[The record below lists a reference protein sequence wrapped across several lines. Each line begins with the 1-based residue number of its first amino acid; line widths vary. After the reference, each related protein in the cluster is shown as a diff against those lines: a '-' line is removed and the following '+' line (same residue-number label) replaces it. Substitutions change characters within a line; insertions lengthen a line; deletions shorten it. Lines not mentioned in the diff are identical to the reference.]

1 MNTNKSNGTQNKYG
15 HLLDKYMD
23 DAHVN
28 FSIKQGR
35 EKESKDKYGGLLD
48 KAKLDDTILN
58 DILNVS
64 NACRNIQ
71 RKRADKYEQANLR
84 RQERIE
90 RERREEQERRDKH
103 EAYINNFLDKKEAER
118 KAVEKKKQEEAEKAD
133 FYKRVE
139 RLANIDPHMAEV
151 FIQTVGCK

>member
-1 MNTNKSNGTQNKYG
+1 MAKTNSNDKYG
-15 HLLDKYMD
+15 GLLNKFMD
-23 DAHVN
+23 DAN
-28 FSIKQGR
+28 LDYATKMAR
-35 EKESKDKYGGLLD
+35 EKESKDKYGGLLER
-48 KAKLDDTILN
+48 AKPNDTILN

-71 RKRADKYEQANLR
+71 RKRADEYEQANLR

-90 RERREEQERRDKH
+90 REQAELQERQDKH
-103 EAYINNFLDKKEAER
+103 TAYINDFLKKKEAEQE
-118 KAVEKKKQEEAEKAD
+118 AIAKKKKEEAEKAD

-151 FIQTVGCK
+151 YIQTVGCK

>member
-1 MNTNKSNGTQNKYG
+1 MATNNNNKYG
-15 HLLDKYMD
+15 NLLDKYMD
-23 DAHVN
+23 DRH
-28 FSIKQGR
+28 IDYGTKMEH
-35 EKESKDKYGGLLD
+35 EKEFKDKYGGLLD
-48 KAKLDDTILN
+48 KAKPDDTILN

-71 RKRADKYEQANLR
+71 RKREPEYEQENRR

-90 RERREEQERRDKH
+90 RERREEQERRDRH

-151 FIQTVGCK
+151 YIQTLNHK